1 MSNQAD
7 YYLESLITEAFKG
20 KGFQKITEIVEEK
33 ISCSFQRHGKALLN
47 VLDRL
52 INKELDRNEFKHVT
66 LLMKCVQHF
75 CKHESQEDFSLIQQG
90 LVSKMVLWFERTLEF
105 LKIWDETSLLVPE
118 LVEEFYDTA
127 VVICRSNNRD
137 GVKQLLDSFLF
148 HLGYI
153 IAEKWPAFNIQ
164 LEAIKTFNHILDH
177 ISREDKKSLQ
187 SSEEMSTLLKIMAGK
202 LFDVGDYDGQVAIS
216 EALCRMTPRKMRE
229 NLVRHWFDDLFFA
242 NAFLDINDKDF
253 ETDCR
258 IFLNCLNLRSQ
269 DAIRVYTYP
278 CVDAFADTEKLTR
291 PQDSKLEHFWI
302 DFNIGSNS
310 ISFYI
315 QNPKGVLWD
324 SVRLSKGSIAGY
336 NLQEVCKQKQ
346 LEIYPKTHIV
356 INTKETKHVRIY
368 FENEHDIESAVVK
381 TYGEEMKMVIRNQ
394 DTNNESTSQAT
405 SPTSIGTFVES
416 NHQLWQ
422 KGQSKSCK
430 TEEASSEELPCQ
442 SNECPPSEVNTN
454 STGKDSG
461 SIKPQEAL
469 KDFNEVDEPSN
480 PKKTPLIVCRDVRV
494 VLSPVLK
501 RIMDHTPK
509 DVKATCSETKGST
522 PKKQHAE
529 KSLSKFEFPSSSQ
542 SGTDIELVMG
552 TVESPESSTKRTLEL
567 TPSRPITRASL
578 TDQKKPKSGKRGN
591 VVSSASAAESEKSW
605 ILEHKKSAD
614 YSRKKKKPKSK
625 LKVLPLSSES
635 SNEDILKKMPRSSSF
650 TVLKQTR
657 TGKGRAESLSFS
669 DVNLSGVSGLLT
681 PGNTTRQSSALTI
694 SDVDDKDIMDP
705 VQEMSS
711 PELVPLAK
719 NSVKDFQRGFSST
732 NVSKAV
738 AEDDTEPQQKR
749 KRLNSEEIAL
759 MFQPRKLFGSCE
771 NNSVK
776 SEAALSSSHAEDI
789 AECSFISSFEGFT
802 KQLQNKMMCTYK
814 NMEIQAQDM
823 LTASHLHVSN
833 LISQIQE
840 CKTRK
845 LNRFHEIVVQE
856 LSTLEA
862 DTQALRELE
871 KETLEIWENQTLK
884 VKQFC
889 VNQSKRLEAVLGETN
904 SLLTKND
911 DQLKDVTESSE
922 KPTNN

>member
-1 MSNQAD
+1 
-7 YYLESLITEAFKG
+7 
-20 KGFQKITEIVEEK
+20 
-33 ISCSFQRHGKALLN
+33 
-47 VLDRL
+47 
-52 INKELDRNEFKHVT
+52 
-66 LLMKCVQHF
+66 
-75 CKHESQEDFSLIQQG
+75 
-90 LVSKMVLWFERTLEF
+90 MVLWFERTLEF

-127 VVICRSNNRD
+127 VVICRSNSRD

-153 IAEKWPAFNIQ
+153 IAEKWPAFHIQ

-187 SSEEMSTLLKIMAGK
+187 SSEEMSTLLKTMARK
-202 LFDVGDYDGQVAIS
+202 LFEVGDYDGQVAIS
-216 EALCRMTPRKMRE
+216 EALCRMAPRKMRE
-229 NLVRHWFDDLFFA
+229 NLVRHWFDDTFFA

-269 DAIRVYTYP
+269 DTVRVYTYP
-278 CVDAFADTEKLTR
+278 CIDAFADTEKLIR

-302 DFNIGSNS
+302 DFNIGSNT

-324 SVRLSKGSIAGY
+324 SVRLPNDSIAGY
-336 NLQEVCKQKQ
+336 SLQELGKHKQ
-346 LEIYPKTHIV
+346 LDIYPKTHIV

-381 TYGEEMKMVIRNQ
+381 TYGEEMKMLISNQ
-394 DTNNESTSQAT
+394 DTNNESASQAN

-416 NHQLWQ
+416 KPQLWQ
-422 KGQSKSCK
+422 MGQSKLCK
-430 TEEASSEELPCQ
+430 TDEASSEELHCQ

-461 SIKPQEAL
+461 SIKPQDAL
-469 KDFNEVDEPSN
+469 KDLTEVNEPSN
-480 PKKTPLIVCRDVRV
+480 LKNSPVIICRDVRV

-501 RIMDHTPK
+501 RIMDHTHK

-529 KSLSKFEFPSSSQ
+529 KSLSKFEYPNSSQ
-542 SGTDIELVMG
+542 SGTDIELVIG
-552 TVESPESSTKRTLEL
+552 TVESPTSSAKRTLVL

-578 TDQKKPKSGKRGN
+578 TDQKKPQTVRKKN
-591 VVSSASAAESEKSW
+591 VISSESAAESEKSW
-605 ILEHKKSAD
+605 IVEHKKSAD
-614 YSRKKKKPKSK
+614 YSRKKTKPKSK

-635 SNEDILKKMPRSSSF
+635 SNEDMLKNMPRSSSF
-650 TVLKQTR
+650 TVLKQTKP
-657 TGKGRAESLSFS
+657 GKGRAESLSFS

-711 PELVPLAK
+711 PEFVPQAK
-719 NSVKDFQRGFSST
+719 NSEDFQWGFSST
-732 NVSKAV
+732 NVIKAV

-749 KRLNSEEIAL
+749 KRLNSGEIAL
-759 MFQPRKLFGSCE
+759 MFQPRKLFVSCE
-771 NNSVK
+771 KNSE
-776 SEAALSSSHAEDI
+776 EAPSSSHAEDL
-789 AECSFISSFEGFT
+789 AGCSFVSSFDSFT
-802 KQLQNKMMCTYK
+802 KQLQTKMASTYK
-814 NMEIQAQDM
+814 NLEIQAQDM

-884 VKQFC
+884 IKQFC
-889 VNQSKRLEAVLGETN
+889 VNQSKRLEALLGETN
-904 SLLTKND
+904 SLTKNN
-911 DQLKDVTESSE
+911 DQLTDVTESSE
-922 KPTNN
+922 KPTKD